1 MISRRTIGISLIII
15 SAICLVVYLVFH
27 SQIIHIMENTISPDG
42 EIRAD
47 GVRQLDY
54 LVFFI
59 ISLGGVLGA
68 GIFKS
73 EDEDWRDRLSQA
85 FFTDPFC
92 NNPNAWF
99 SPKAFLLASTLLG
112 LFLIV
117 HIRLYDPDSR
127 TFAILYLE
135 DGVFESLTP
144 ILMLASIVLLSLSI
158 PRLRKDPQINKYRN
172 LLSLVYILLI
182 LVFFLNAMEEISW
195 GQRIFGWNTPQSFEG
210 NVQDETNLHN
220 YFNQYYL
227 LFYRL
232 LAFFPIVVFV
242 SIWLEMCQRYLVF
255 KRTVLPHPSLLGL
268 SLLIALVSFVWFE
281 EQELLE
287 ELFAVFFLFY
297 SLRIYLCFQ
306 SRYKGDGSDKLPTR
320 T

>member
-1 MISRRTIGISLIII
+1 MISRRTIGISLIIV

-27 SQIIHIMENTISPDG
+27 SQIIHIMEIYISPDG

-54 LVFFI
+54 LVFLIFFFVVI
-59 ISLGGVLGA
+59 LGA
-68 GIFKS
+68 GIAKS
-73 EDEDWRDRLSQA
+73 EDEDWRRRLSHV

-92 NNPNAWF
+92 NNPNALF
-99 SPKAFLLASTLLG
+99 SPKAFLLVSTILG

-127 TFAILYLE
+127 IFAILYLE
-135 DGVFESLTP
+135 DGVFESSTP
-144 ILMLASIVLLSLSI
+144 IFMLASIVLLSLSI

-172 LLSLVYILLI
+172 LLSLVYLFLI

-195 GQRIFGWNTPQSFEG
+195 GQRIFGWSTPQSFEG

-232 LAFFPIVVFV
+232 LACFPVVVFL
-242 SIWLEMCQRYLVF
+242 SIWMEMRQRYLVF
-255 KRTVLPHPSLLGL
+255 TRTVLPHPSLLGL
-268 SLLIALVSFVWFE
+268 SLLIAVVSFVWFE

-297 SLRIYLCFQ
+297 SLRIYLCFR
-306 SRYKGDGSDKLPTR
+306 SRYKGAGSDKLPTR